1 MAIKFA
7 QTVLDEVEWR
17 PDEIFAMDIGI
28 GGYKNEQVSLIEIN
42 SFSCSGWYK
51 TPPEKLVAKAAEL
64 ALQEWNEI
72 NNI

>member
-1 MAIKFA
+1 MM
-7 QTVLDEVEWR
+7 VEVVHIEDR
-17 PDEIFAMDIGI
+17 I
-28 GGYKNEQVSLIEIN
+28 GGGDQTRLIEIN

-72 NNI
+72 NDI